1 MADAASFWDREVREP
16 VHTGWMTIEP
26 IRFYINE
33 RISGDRHLWPLDWF
47 QKRFPRRFDRALS
60 IGCGTGAL
68 ERDLVRRDIAGRI
81 DAFDGSAAS
90 IAIARRFAS
99 DDGLLDRVRYFV
111 ADFNRPALP
120 QRQYDAVFMHQSLHH
135 VEKLEKLLMA
145 VLGTLKPEGLLY
157 LDEYIG
163 PSRTF
168 WNDVTVAPY
177 RSSYRRIPRPLRR
190 SDELPM
196 PIQPD
201 DPTEAFRSG
210 EIVEQLAIGFRTEDF
225 RGYGGAILS
234 VIGAYL
240 HLSAMP
246 GDAVEELI
254 VSDRAASRDFYAIIV
269 ARPKRGSARAIAR
282 FRYFIEPKI
291 KRIGRVFRSVLLPRR
306 MRPRDTSAA
315 STTRDLPKT

>member
-1 MADAASFWDREVREP
+1 MVEAASFWDREVHEP

-33 RISGDRHLWPLDWF
+33 RIAGDRHLWPLDWF
-47 QKRFPRRFDRALS
+47 QRRYPRRFARVLS

-68 ERDLVRRDIAGRI
+68 ERDLVRRGVAGTI
-81 DAFDGSAAS
+81 DAFDGSVAS
-90 IAIARRFAS
+90 IAIARGEAANER
-99 DDGLLDRVRYFV
+99 LLDRIRYFA
-111 ADFNRPALP
+111 ADFNRPSLP
-120 QRQYDAVFMHQSLHH
+120 RRRYDAVFMHQSLHH

-145 VLGTLKPEGLLY
+145 VLLALKPDGVLY

-168 WNDVTVAPY
+168 WNDETVAPY
-177 RSSYRRIPRPLRR
+177 RARYQRIPRAFRR
-190 SDELPM
+190 SDELPL

-210 EIVEQLAIGFRTEDF
+210 EIAGQLAIGFRTVDF

-240 HLSAMP
+240 HLGALPAEMVR
-246 GDAVEELI
+246 ALI
-254 VSDRAASRDFYAIIV
+254 ESDRAAARDFYAIIV
-269 ARPKRGSARAIAR
+269 ATPKRGPARETAR
-282 FRYFIEPKI
+282 LRYYVEPKL
-291 KRIGRVFRSVLLPRR
+291 KRIGRAFLAIVPSRR
-306 MRPRDTSAA
+306 TRRRDTAAA
-315 STTRDLPKT
+315 STTPDLPTT